1 MTVPARRERP
11 MFADLMDWLE
21 DEFPALPIMRPFTG
35 GHLMRV
41 EDYVSEGQ
49 YVVRAEL
56 PGIDPEKDVEITV
69 DDGVLTVKAERREE
83 KKEGGRSE
91 FRYGSFTRSVT
102 LPNGADE
109 ENVAAS
115 FRDGI
120 LEVRTPIKE
129 ATKPEPKRIAI
140 TKE

>member
-11 MFADLMDWLE
+11 LFADLMDWVE
-21 DEFPALPIMRPFTG
+21 GEFPALPFMRPFSG
-35 GHLMRV
+35 ARPVRV

-49 YVVRAEL
+49 YVVRVEL
-56 PGIDPEKDVEITV
+56 PGIDPEKDIEITV
-69 DDGVLTVKAERREE
+69 DDGVLTVRAERREE

-91 FRYGSFTRSVT
+91 FRYGSFARSVT
-102 LPNGADE
+102 LPTGADE

-115 FRDGI
+115 YRDGI

-129 ATKPEPKRIAI
+129 ATKAEPKRIAI
-140 TKE
+140 NKE